1 MSQVKGININKEP
14 SLIHKPKKW
23 KKILTTILII
33 LFVLIIIFL
42 SLTPHFVMKDMV
54 DMHVDFKKMYSAKDF
69 GITSQKLKLKTE
81 DGLNITAYEVDT
93 ADPKAIVIFI
103 SGIHNPS
110 VTAFFGHARMLK
122 KNGYGSILLEMRA
135 HGESEGNLVCVGYK
149 EYLDTK
155 AVVDYITNRYK
166 DVPIV
171 VYGVSMGGATA
182 INSIGEIKEID
193 GLISLSAYSS
203 FEDNFYDTM
212 LQMGAPKAYA
222 AIQKPFVKLYTM
234 LRYGLKSS
242 NITPKNEI
250 KKIGN
255 RPALIIHSTQ
265 DSQVPYSNFE
275 RIMKEAPKHVET
287 WVREGKHHFIL
298 ENTDYFPTPEKDK
311 EYSQHIL
318 KFLNDNFRN

>member
-1 MSQVKGININKEP
+1 MNSININEEQ
-14 SLIHKPKKW
+14 SLIHKPKRW
-23 KKILTTILII
+23 KKILASIFIT
-33 LFVLIIIFL
+33 LFVLIIVVL
-42 SLTPHFVMKDMV
+42 SVIPHLIMKDMV
-54 DMHVDFKKMYSAKDF
+54 NMHVDFKEMYSAEDF

-81 DGLNITAYEVDT
+81 DGLNITAYEVDA

-110 VTAFFGHARMLK
+110 VTAFFGHAGMLK

-171 VYGVSMGGATA
+171 VCGVSMGGATA
-182 INSIGEIKEID
+182 INSMGEIKEID

-203 FEDNFYDTM
+203 FEDNFYDIM
-212 LQMGAPKAYA
+212 LKMGAPKAYA
-222 AIQKPFVKLYTM
+222 VIQRPFIKLYTM
-234 LRYGLKSS
+234 LRYGLKSA

-287 WVREGKHHFIL
+287 WVKEGDHHFIL
-298 ENTDYFPTPEKDK
+298 DNDDYFLSPEKDK